1 MYKGS
6 PNDFS
11 CDKSDWVPYL
21 LYSYVIEYGGL
32 FSCFIRYIAGIYV
45 LRQRR
50 QLVIE
55 FILAQCLLLK
65 GTHSKSNQLLSA
77 LIYSWN
83 SFAFPGGLGHGYAS
97 LAIKHLPPICLAHL
111 PHRTR
116 TEWVWQKESPLQSPC
131 FFFFAFISTPSLWL
145 IPDTVLIP
153 PLTREKERERKR
165 ARTSVSLNFWATR
178 ACLNAT
184 EASWQLP
191 HGAHRL
197 QRRIGAACWWRCH
210 APRDELNKN

>member
-11 CDKSDWVPYL
+11 CDKADWVPYL

-32 FSCFIRYIAGIYV
+32 FSCFIRYIAGIYM

-83 SFAFPGGLGHGYAS
+83 SFAFPAGLGHGYAS
-97 LAIKHLPPICLAHL
+97 LTIKHLPPICLAHL

-116 TEWVWQKESPLQSPC
+116 TEWVWQKESPLQSATLLFFC
-131 FFFFAFISTPSLWL
+131 FPFYSFLVANPRHSSNSPF
-145 IPDTVLIP
+145 D
-153 PLTREKERERKR
+153 TREGERETERENF
-165 ARTSVSLNFWATR
+165 SVLELLGNSCLPECNWSQLATATR
-178 ACLNAT
+178 GTQAAAPHRRRLLVT
-184 EASWQLP
+184 LP
-191 HGAHRL
+191 R
-197 QRRIGAACWWRCH
+197 AARWTQ
-210 APRDELNKN
+210 

>member
-11 CDKSDWVPYL
+11 CDKADWVPYL

-32 FSCFIRYIAGIYV
+32 FGCFIRYIAGIYV

-65 GTHSKSNQLLSA
+65 GTQSKSNQLLSA

-83 SFAFPGGLGHGYAS
+83 SFAFPAGLGHGYAS
-97 LAIKHLPPICLAHL
+97 LAIKHLPPFAWLICH
-111 PHRTR
+111 
-116 TEWVWQKESPLQSPC
+116 TEHAPSECGRRSRLC
-131 FFFFAFISTPSLWL
+131 NLLRFFFFAFISTPSLWL

-153 PLTREKERERKR
+153 PLTREKEREREREREVLVLELLGNSCLPECNWSQLATATWGTQAAAPHRRRLLVTLPR
-165 ARTSVSLNFWATR
+165 AARWT
-178 ACLNAT
+178 
-184 EASWQLP
+184 Q
-191 HGAHRL
+191 
-197 QRRIGAACWWRCH
+197 
-210 APRDELNKN
+210 

>member
-11 CDKSDWVPYL
+11 CDKADWVPYL
-21 LYSYVIEYGGL
+21 LYSCAIEYGGL

-65 GTHSKSNQLLSA
+65 GTHNKSNQLLSA

-83 SFAFPGGLGHGYAS
+83 SFAFPAGLGHGYAS
-97 LAIKHLPPICLAHL
+97 LAIKHLPHWPPHLLGSFATQNTHRVSVAEGVAFAICYASFFLLSFLLL
-111 PHRTR
+111 P
-116 TEWVWQKESPLQSPC
+116 C
-131 FFFFAFISTPSLWL
+131 
-145 IPDTVLIP
+145 
-153 PLTREKERERKR
+153 
-165 ARTSVSLNFWATR
+165 
-178 ACLNAT
+178 
-184 EASWQLP
+184 
-191 HGAHRL
+191 G
-197 QRRIGAACWWRCH
+197 
-210 APRDELNKN
+210 